1 LIASAG
7 GSPPI
12 VFASAKT
19 GPAKGQWQGIS
30 FKNSE
35 NTDNTLV
42 NVSIADTDTAL
53 HINKAKGTFSEID
66 ISNSSTGVICENTSG
81 LTLGRITVKRCPIG
95 MELKSNASL
104 LVSESSFVHPQTGI
118 NSQSN
123 DGLKIIACNF
133 LEYTENGLI
142 SNESG
147 GIIEFSDNLF
157 VSPLGLGLKIQ
168 QQSPLIE
175 YNTFDSPYCVQIAVG
190 NSIVRKNLFMADR
203 SAFGTGRKGIE
214 HLAGTLPLIK
224 FGPNNI
230 QGFAGDTAYIG
241 CEATADSKTDD
252 VLLMKELTGDIYD
265 YRLRQ
270 AYPDLTDQWGIR
282 RESIPF
288 EN

>member
-1 LIASAG
+1 
-7 GSPPI
+7 
-12 VFASAKT
+12 
-19 GPAKGQWQGIS
+19 
-30 FKNSE
+30 
-35 NTDNTLV
+35 
-42 NVSIADTDTAL
+42 
-53 HINKAKGTFSEID
+53 
-66 ISNSSTGVICENTSG
+66 
-81 LTLGRITVKRCPIG
+81 

-203 SAFGTGRKGIE
+203 SAFGTGRKGS
-214 HLAGTLPLIK
+214 
-224 FGPNNI
+224 NI
-230 QGFAGDTAYIG
+230 WRY
-241 CEATADSKTDD
+241 C
-252 VLLMKELTGDIYD
+252 L
-265 YRLRQ
+265 
-270 AYPDLTDQWGIR
+270 
-282 RESIPF
+282 
-288 EN
+288 